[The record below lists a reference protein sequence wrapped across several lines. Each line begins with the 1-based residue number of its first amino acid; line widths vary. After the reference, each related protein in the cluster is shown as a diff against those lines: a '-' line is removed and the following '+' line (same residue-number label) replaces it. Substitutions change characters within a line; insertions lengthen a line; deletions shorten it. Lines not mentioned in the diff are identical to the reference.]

1 MTADAA
7 APETASDA
15 PEDDRR
21 YRAPALEKGLDILEL
36 MASHGGAMTASQ
48 ISARLQR
55 SMSELFRMIQ
65 VLEYKGYITPAEA
78 GGYELSNKL
87 FTLGMSRAP
96 VRSLLESALPVM
108 RELAD
113 RLQQSCHLAVASN
126 EQMVVVARV
135 ENSGQL
141 GFTVRPGY
149 RRSLAAT
156 TSGAVLFTF
165 QPEQVRN
172 LWVERLRAA
181 GTEEALIARLVHR
194 ADEVRS
200 AGYASAASEF
210 VEGITDISAPVRA
223 GAGCAAALTIP
234 FVRSIPPPCTI
245 EEATRELCAAADRI
259 SAELGT
265 AL

>member
-1 MTADAA
+1 MTSPD
-7 APETASDA
+7 PTPDGQ
-15 PEDDRR
+15 EDDRR

-36 MASHGGAMTASQ
+36 MASHGAPMTPSQ

-65 VLEYKGYITPAEA
+65 VLEYKGYITPAEG

-96 VRSLLESALPVM
+96 VRSLIESALPVM
-108 RELAD
+108 RELSD

-156 TSGAVLFTF
+156 TSGTVLFSF
-165 QPEQVRN
+165 QPPKVRE
-172 LWVERLRAA
+172 LWIERLRQA
-181 GTEEALIARLVHR
+181 EIDEASLKALLER
-194 ADEVRS
+194 ADRVRE
-200 AGYASAASEF
+200 AGHAAAASDF
-210 VEGITDISAPVRA
+210 VEGITDLSAPVRA
-223 GAGCAAALTIP
+223 GEGCAAALTIP
-234 FVRSIPPPCTI
+234 FVRALPPPCTVD
-245 EEATRELCAAADRI
+245 EAIAELCAAAARI